1 MELPIHS
8 LTTLF
13 DQLGLDSTDRAIQI
27 FIDDHRPLP
36 GSIELHETGFW
47 NASQASFLKQ
57 AKDDDANWALIVDQ
71 LDVLLRYPL
80 S

>member
-1 MELPIHS
+1 MESPIHS
-8 LTTLF
+8 MSSVF
-13 DQLGLDSTDRAIQI
+13 DQLGLDSTDQGIEA

-36 GSIELHETGFW
+36 ANIELHEADFW

-57 AKDDDANWALIVDQ
+57 EKDEDADWAEIVDQ
-71 LDVLLRYPL
+71 LDALLRYPH